1 MIASASVNISGGG
14 GSQYVTNVHLEPYDS
29 LDDFHD
35 TLYPNSRDALF
46 KAADAFLRKTS
57 AVPEQTFIIVSAGF
71 DACEHE
77 YPAMSRHGAKV
88 PVSFFTRFAQD
99 ASAFSEKHA
108 LGRMIAVLE
117 GGYSQRA
124 LSTGIGAFR
133 RSPSLRLVAIIADES
148 CPSSTRPRGAEC

>member
-1 MIASASVNISGGG
+1 MDPVLIANASVNISGGG
-14 GSQYVTNVHLEPYDS
+14 GSQFVTNVHLEPYDS

-35 TLYPNSRDALF
+35 TLYPAYRDSLLE
-46 KAADAFLRKTS
+46 AADAFLRKTS
-57 AVPEQTFIIVSAGF
+57 AVPEQTLVLISAGF

-99 ASAFSEKHA
+99 ASIFAEKHA
-108 LGRMIAVLE
+108 LGRLLAVLE

-124 LSTGIGAFR
+124 LSTGVGAFR
-133 RSPSLRLVAIIADES
+133 KLADPHPLRI
-148 CPSSTRPRGAEC
+148 

>member
-1 MIASASVNISGGG
+1 MDPVLIANASVNISGGG
-14 GSQYVTNVHLEPYDS
+14 GSQYITNVHLEPYDS

-35 TLYPNSRDALF
+35 SLYPAYRDSLF
-46 KAADAFLRKTS
+46 QAADAFLRKTL
-57 AVPEQTFIIVSAGF
+57 AIPEQTLIIVSAGF

-99 ASAFSEKHA
+99 ASAFSERYA
-108 LGRMIAVLE
+108 LGRMLAVLE
-117 GGYSQRA
+117 GGYSRRA

-133 RSPSLRLVAIIADES
+133 TSPSLRLVVQH
-148 CPSSTRPRGAEC
+148 G